1 MTTDTELT
9 ALLERELTRQSTTL
23 TLIASENHC
32 SPAVREACG
41 SVITDKYAEGYPGA
55 RYYGGC
61 EVADAIEELARA
73 RALRMFPGVA
83 HVNVQPHS
91 GTTANLAALEALAGS
106 GGAILGMALNAGG
119 HLTHGHPM
127 SATGRLFAATQY
139 GIDATT
145 GLIDLDQIRDLAR
158 EKRPKVL
165 IAGGSSYPRLIDYA
179 AMKSIAHEVGAVLMA
194 DVAHPAG
201 LMAAGVIPSAV
212 GHADVVTMT
221 THKTLRG
228 PRGGMI
234 LTTAEHAKAI
244 DRAVFPGGQGGPLLH
259 QIAGK
264 AVAFGE
270 ALQPEFVTY
279 QRQVV
284 ALAQYLAECL
294 AAAGLKIVTGGTDTH
309 MVVVDLRPLG
319 DVTGQ
324 QVEERAFAAGLVVNK
339 NMIPGDP
346 RPPRVTSGVRLG
358 TPALATR
365 GMGRDEV
372 RFLADTLVALMRGTD
387 PATLR
392 PKVVDL
398 CRRYP
403 LPK

>member
-270 ALQPEFVTY
+270 ALQPEFVAY
-279 QRQVV
+279 QREVV